1 MSGLVMLLPH
11 GYEGQ
16 GPEHSSAR
24 LERFLQACGDGN
36 MGVYNIT
43 TPANFFH
50 MLRRQIA
57 WPFRKPAVVMSPK
70 SLLRH
75 PACVS
80 DIAETGPGTAFQP
93 VIAPTHTPAKAKKI
107 KRLLFCTGK
116 IYYDLAEAIDKDKVT
131 DVAIVRLEQLYPF
144 PEAELAEVIAPYRNL
159 KDVIWC
165 QEEPM
170 NQGAWYSSQHHMRR
184 VILQHSESLY
194 LGYAGREP
202 FAAPAG
208 GHPGLHTQRQ
218 QRLVEEA
225 LLG

>member
-1 MSGLVMLLPH
+1 VLGEQDELDPAAVERLILCSGKV
-11 GYEGQ
+11 
-16 GPEHSSAR
+16 
-24 LERFLQACGDGN
+24 
-36 MGVYNIT
+36 
-43 TPANFFH
+43 
-50 MLRRQIA
+50 
-57 WPFRKPAVVMSPK
+57 
-70 SLLRH
+70 
-75 PACVS
+75 
-80 DIAETGPGTAFQP
+80 
-93 VIAPTHTPAKAKKI
+93 
-107 KRLLFCTGK
+107 
-116 IYYDLAEAIDKDKVT
+116 YYDLLEARRERGLEQ
-131 DVAIVRLEQLYPF
+131 VAIVRLEQLYPF

-208 GHPGLHTQRQ
+208 GHPGMHTLRQ